1 MVKAKVGKVEVKVS
15 KVRCRVKQWEN
26 LEENVGSLPANPKLL
41 AKTGIK
47 LVCL

>member
-1 MVKAKVGKVEVKVS
+1 MVKAKAGEVEAKVS

-26 LEENVGSLPANPKLL
+26 PEENVGSLPANPKLL